1 MAFKFNWTTFDKS
14 FIEEAQDKL
23 TEALNKGIKTQMI
36 GNIKVKEL
44 NMGTKAPELEV
55 MEIGDLSEEKFK
67 GIFKITYQGDAY
79 LVIQTIV
86 QINPLVIPK
95 TSISLSI
102 GSGAVAADQPLP
114 IPIKLRISNLKL
126 SGIAVLGFSNKG
138 VTFCF
143 KNDPLENINVSST
156 FDHIPAIKKI
166 IENIIKTQISAFLLE
181 DVPGLIHN
189 FSNNSNNVQNVNNHN
204 RSYSNDTTIPPS
216 PISYSS
222 SIYGEEDDDIFNS
235 NQTLIAE
242 ENDIMDWKRKWI
254 GNDLNSNSSFQ
265 NKIILYRGLKCSKYV
280 NANRGILRLLNP
292 SFNDYLCQSIHIDSW
307 LITPPFSP
315 IPLYIPKASYPSY
328 TKDKHFSI
336 VDYLRRT
343 AITRVPQNHRI
354 GNDVNNYD
362 INNSDYTIDNP
373 FKRLQ
378 QQSMDSIPSPSLSS
392 ISTPPISIAST
403 SVSDKSTLFSVKHSE
418 DLSNNNHHHGYNY
431 THTYHRGQRK
441 SKSVRKNKLNLSNSS
456 ISNNT
461 ENDSL
466 YNSSKTLININDGE
480 ANNDNSSIS
489 KLKNNEILSISK
501 RINEHKIPNSSLP
514 SLYASKSGGHV
525 RAYSNQTNI
534 SETSNNQNSSVISQN
549 IGTISNENVFLSL
562 LNNNTNGKAN
572 GCTSVNIYSRNNNNN
587 SINIT
592 NNIINNN
599 NGNNNTNNS
608 NSINNNNNINSINN
622 NININA
628 KPNTPNNV
636 AVSGYNSDGE
646 STICEEFP
654 AEIVI
659 EPSNNSM
666 AAQLTNLMNSN
677 QTISPYTRTLE
688 HFAYR
693 SFPHS
698 KSNYKRRYHRQRHRL
713 KIHVDGLMSS
723 SSSSTHNE
731 SNNQPSATS

>member
-1 MAFKFNWTTFDKS
+1 MAFKFNWTTFDKV
-14 FIEEAQDKL
+14 FINEAKDKL
-23 TEALNKGIKTQMI
+23 TEALNKGVKTQMI

-44 NMGTKAPELEV
+44 NMGTKAPDLEV
-55 MEIGDLSEEKFK
+55 MEISDLSEEKFK

-95 TSISLSI
+95 TPITLSL
-102 GSGAVAADQPLP
+102 GSGTVAADHPLP

-126 SGIAVLGFSNKG
+126 SGIAALGFSNKG
-138 VTFCF
+138 ITFCF

-156 FDHIPAIKKI
+156 FDNIPTIKKL
-166 IENIIKTQISAFLLE
+166 IENIIKTQISSFLLE

-189 FSNNSNNVQNVNNHN
+189 FSKGSNSSNNISNGKAHN
-204 RSYSNDTTIPPS
+204 RSYSNETNVPS
-216 PISYSS
+216 SPNSYESS
-222 SIYGEEDDDIFNS
+222 LYGEENDNSYYS

-265 NKIILYRGLKCSKYV
+265 NRIILYRGLKCSKSV

-292 SFNDYLCQSIHIDSW
+292 SLNSYLCQSIHIDSW

-354 GNDVNNYD
+354 TSDINGID
-362 INNSDYTIDNP
+362 INNNIDYAVENP
-373 FKRLQ
+373 FRRLQ
-378 QQSMDSIPSPSLSS
+378 QQQVENIPSPLLS
-392 ISTPPISIAST
+392 PISSPHLST
-403 SVSDKSTLFSVKHSE
+403 SSTIISDKSLLFNSKSTVTE
-418 DLSNNNHHHGYNY
+418 DLSNVNHHGYNY

-441 SKSVRKNKLNLSNSS
+441 SKSLNKINSSRKQKLNITSSTISKDLENETLVNSS
-456 ISNNT
+456 IINNNNT
-461 ENDSL
+461 
-466 YNSSKTLININDGE
+466 
-480 ANNDNSSIS
+480 
-489 KLKNNEILSISK
+489 NEKESNK
-501 RINEHKIPNSSLP
+501 GK
-514 SLYASKSGGHV
+514 KGHS
-525 RAYSNQTNI
+525 RAYSSQTNLSEI
-534 SETSNNQNSSVISQN
+534 SYSTSNIPNTSIMTSPNNKNISKD
-549 IGTISNENVFLSL
+549 NVFLSL
-562 LNNNTNGKAN
+562 LNNNNNSMNGKASSS
-572 GCTSVNIYSRNNNNN
+572 TSVNIYS
-587 SINIT
+587 
-592 NNIINNN
+592 NN
-599 NGNNNTNNS
+599 NGNNSGNNLKQ
-608 NSINNNNNINSINN
+608 NNL
-622 NININA
+622 
-628 KPNTPNNV
+628 NNV
-636 AVSGYNSDGE
+636 TISGYNSDGE
-646 STICEEFP
+646 STVCEEFP

-713 KIHVDGLMSS
+713 KIHVDGLMNSSASSSQSIGIKNQQEQASASS
-723 SSSSTHNE
+723 SSNTNASL
-731 SNNQPSATS
+731 P

>member
-1 MAFKFNWTTFDKS
+1 
-14 FIEEAQDKL
+14 
-23 TEALNKGIKTQMI
+23 MI

-44 NMGTKAPELEV
+44 NMGTKAPDLEV

-95 TSISLSI
+95 NPITLSL
-102 GSGAVAADQPLP
+102 GSGTVAADQPLP

-126 SGIAVLGFSNKG
+126 SGIAALGFSNKG
-138 VTFCF
+138 ITFCF

-156 FDHIPAIKKI
+156 FDNIPAIKKL

-181 DVPGLIHN
+181 DVPSLIHN
-189 FSNNSNNVQNVNNHN
+189 FSKSSNNSSNITNGKAHN
-204 RSYSNDTTIPPS
+204 RSFSNETI
-216 PISYSS
+216 ISS
-222 SIYGEEDDDIFNS
+222 SPNSYTGSVYGEEDDNSFYS
-235 NQTLIAE
+235 NQTLVAE

-265 NKIILYRGLKCSKYV
+265 NRVILYRGLKCSKLV

-292 SFNDYLCQSIHIDSW
+292 SLNNYICQSIHIDSW

-343 AITRVPQNHRI
+343 AITRDPQNYRSV
-354 GNDVNNYD
+354 GDLNNYD
-362 INNSDYTIDNP
+362 LNNNIESTVDNP
-373 FKRLQ
+373 FRRLQ
-378 QQSMDSIPSPSLSS
+378 QQQIENIPSPLISPMSSPRLSVS
-392 ISTPPISIAST
+392 ST
-403 SVSDKSTLFSVKHSE
+403 SIQESTLFSSKNLVSE
-418 DLSNNNHHHGYNY
+418 DLSNINHHGYNY

-441 SKSVRKNKLNLSNSS
+441 SKLLNKTNGQRKQKLSISSSRISNDYENETLVNSSSIINIKTSDKGIENNNLSNNNNIILKRTDYKPIS
-456 ISNNT
+456 IIGN
-461 ENDSL
+461 
-466 YNSSKTLININDGE
+466 
-480 ANNDNSSIS
+480 
-489 KLKNNEILSISK
+489 
-501 RINEHKIPNSSLP
+501 R
-514 SLYASKSGGHV
+514 GHV
-525 RAYSNQTNI
+525 RAYSNQTSS
-534 SETSNNQNSSVISQN
+534 SEMSCSTSNIPNTSTITSQN
-549 IGTISNENVFLSL
+549 NDTINNDNVFLSL
-562 LNNNTNGKAN
+562 LNNNNSLSKAN
-572 GCTSVNIYSRNNNNN
+572 GCTSVNIYSNTNSGNNVKQNV
-587 SINIT
+587 
-592 NNIINNN
+592 INN
-599 NGNNNTNNS
+599 GTS
-608 NSINNNNNINSINN
+608 
-622 NININA
+622 
-628 KPNTPNNV
+628 
-636 AVSGYNSDGE
+636 SGYNSDGE
-646 STICEEFP
+646 STVCEEFP

-723 SSSSTHNE
+723 SNSSLNNGNKNQQVSASSSSTTNT
-731 SNNQPSATS
+731 SIPIFNN

>member
-222 SIYGEEDDDIFNS
+222 SIYGEDDDSSFNT
-235 NQTLIAE
+235 NQTKTLVSE
-242 ENDIMDWKRKWI
+242 ENEIMDWKRKWI
-254 GNDLNSNSSFQ
+254 GNDLNSSSSFQ
-265 NKIILYRGLKCSKYV
+265 NRIILYRGLKCSKYV

-292 SFNDYLCQSIHIDSW
+292 SFNNYLCQSIHIDSW

-354 GNDVNNYD
+354 GNDINNFD
-362 INNSDYTIDNP
+362 INNNSECTVENP

-378 QQSMDSIPSPSLSS
+378 QQSIENIPSPCFSSLPSPSLSTS
-392 ISTPPISIAST
+392 STII
-403 SVSDKSTLFSVKHSE
+403 SDKSSLFCVKKNSE
-418 DLSNNNHHHGYNY
+418 ELSGKNHRHGFNY

-441 SKSVRKNKLNLSNSS
+441 SKIIRKNKLSISNSS
-456 ISNNT
+456 ISNST
-461 ENDSL
+461 ENE
-466 YNSSKTLININDGE
+466 TLINSSSSLINGNE
-480 ANNDNSSIS
+480 EEVRNDNFNGIKSKTNNLISIP
-489 KLKNNEILSISK
+489 KKIDYEC
-501 RINEHKIPNSSLP
+501 KIPNISSHHL
-514 SLYASKSGGHV
+514 SVSNSESRG
-525 RAYSNQTNI
+525 RAYSNQTSS
-534 SETSNNQNSSVISQN
+534 SEPSLISQN
-549 IGTISNENVFLSL
+549 IGTGNNENVFLSL
-562 LNNNTNGKAN
+562 LNTNTITANNSNNNVNGKDG
-572 GCTSVNIYSRNNNNN
+572 GCTSVNICSRNTSISNNDNDN
-587 SINIT
+587 DKS
-592 NNIINNN
+592 
-599 NGNNNTNNS
+599 
-608 NSINNNNNINSINN
+608 NNNNIIIN
-622 NININA
+622 NINNIKV

-636 AVSGYNSDGE
+636 ASGYNSDGE
-646 STICEEFP
+646 STVCEEFP

-698 KSNYKRRYHRQRHRL
+698 KSSYKRRYHRQRHRL
-713 KIHVDGLMSS
+713 KIHVDELMN
-723 SSSSTHNE
+723 STTNNE
-731 SNNQPSATS
+731 NKNQPSATSSNA

>member
-14 FIEEAQDKL
+14 FIDEAQDKL

-44 NMGTKAPELEV
+44 NMGTKAPDLEV

-95 TSISLSI
+95 TPITLSV
-102 GSGAVAADQPLP
+102 GGGVVAADQPLP

-126 SGIAVLGFSNKG
+126 SGIAALGFSNKG
-138 VTFCF
+138 ITFCF

-189 FSNNSNNVQNVNNHN
+189 FSNNSVNVPNGNNHN
-204 RSYSNDTTIPPS
+204 RSYSNDTTIPAS

-222 SIYGEEDDDIFNS
+222 SIYGEEDDDIFSS

-292 SFNDYLCQSIHIDSW
+292 SFNNYLCQSIHIDSW

-343 AITRVPQNHRI
+343 AITRVPQSHKI
-354 GNDVNNYD
+354 GNDVNNFD
-362 INNSDYTIDNP
+362 INNNSEYTIDNP

-378 QQSMDSIPSPSLSS
+378 QQSLDNIPSSSLSS

-403 SVSDKSTLFSVKHSE
+403 SVSDKSILFSGKSSG

-441 SKSVRKNKLNLSNSS
+441 SKSVRKNKLSLSNSS
-456 ISNNT
+456 LSNNT
-461 ENDSL
+461 ENESL
-466 YNSSKTLININDGE
+466 YNSSKTLINIKDE
-480 ANNDNSSIS
+480 EIPSSA
-489 KLKNNEILSISK
+489 L
-501 RINEHKIPNSSLP
+501 SSL
-514 SLYASKSGGHV
+514 SATKSGGHV

-534 SETSNNQNSSVISQN
+534 TETSNNQMSSVIPQN
-549 IGTISNENVFLSL
+549 NGTISSENVFLSL
-562 LNNNTNGKAN
+562 LNNNTNGKSN
-572 GCTSVNIYSRNNNNN
+572 GCTSVNIYSRNNNN
-587 SINIT
+587 
-592 NNIINNN
+592 INNSNNMINNSN
-599 NGNNNTNNS
+599 NGNSNTNN
-608 NSINNNNNINSINN
+608 
-622 NININA
+622 
-628 KPNTPNNV
+628 
-636 AVSGYNSDGE
+636 YGE
-646 STICEEFP
+646 STVCEEFP

-723 SSSSTHNE
+723 SSSSTRNE
-731 SNNQPSATS
+731 SNNQSSATS